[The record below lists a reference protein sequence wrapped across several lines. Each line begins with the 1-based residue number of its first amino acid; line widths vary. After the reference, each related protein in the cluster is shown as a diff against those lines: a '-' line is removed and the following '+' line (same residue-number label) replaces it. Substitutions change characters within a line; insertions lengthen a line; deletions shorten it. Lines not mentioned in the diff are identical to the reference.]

1 MLLGPVRGVQTTSW
15 DHQCFCGLQS
25 VSMTGT
31 NHIKCKVLLKCTYR
45 VYVSVD
51 YILLVL
57 CQTSLHQLLEYH
69 VVS

>member
-1 MLLGPVRGVQTTSW
+1 MLLGPVRGVQTASR
-15 DHQCFCGLQS
+15 DHQRFCGLQS
-25 VSMTGT
+25 VSTDT

-57 CQTSLHQLLEYH
+57 CQTSLHQLLEYL